1 MFDIYIWPKI
11 KAKLILTITIFV
23 VAMTL
28 ASTCIANDKIISNVI
43 FDGGWGKSIGQFG
56 RDNSGKTM
64 FEYELSLF
72 VANNEIYILDSMNNR
87 IQIFDN
93 NGNYKRTITLSTIW
107 EKNGLSFGF
116 SIYNDN
122 LYVLTGMPPYYSE
135 NGIIDIWKYSIEGKF
150 IKSFG
155 KNFISTKS
163 EDFNHLFSN
172 SKSGH
177 LYVAAS
183 GKKVLAINEQDKLVG
198 PIIKAQKG
206 EVVNFVGIS
215 PSGNPIVTVTRSS
228 GAIAHTM
235 VIDKESTKVI
245 KTVNGRYSMTDDKG
259 KFISIRTLSAS
270 KRERKPML
278 TRIEVFDS
286 VTDKKEVLELTGDIR
301 VSRNGK
307 EKVYKLTEDHF
318 EASRMDADGAIY
330 HMLALNDGVVVRKIT
345 LK

>member
-1 MFDIYIWPKI
+1 MKTVITGMLTLLIVV
-11 KAKLILTITIFV
+11 LILV
-23 VAMTL
+23 
-28 ASTCIANDKIISNVI
+28 STVIANDKIISNVI
-43 FDGGWGKSIGQFG
+43 IDGGWGKSISQFG
-56 RDNSGKTM
+56 RDYSGKTM

-93 NGNYKRTITLSTIW
+93 NGNYKLAIILSTIW
-107 EKNGLSFGF
+107 EKNGLTFDF
-116 SIYNDN
+116 TIHNDSIY
-122 LYVLTGMPPYYSE
+122 LLAGIPPNYSE
-135 NGIIDIWKYSIEGKF
+135 NGIIDIWKYSIEGEF

-163 EDFNHLFSN
+163 EDYSHLLSD

-198 PIIKAQKG
+198 SIIKAQKG
-206 EVVNFVGIS
+206 EIVNFVGIS
-215 PSGNPIVTVTRSS
+215 PSGNPIVTVTKSA
-228 GAIAHTM
+228 GKIAHTM
-235 VIDKESTKVI
+235 VIDKESNKVI
-245 KTVNGRYSMTDDKG
+245 ITVNGRYSMTDDKG
-259 KFISIRTLSAS
+259 KFMSISTLIAS

-286 VTDKKEVLELTGDIR
+286 VTQKKEVVELTGDIR

-307 EKVYKLTEDHF
+307 EKVYRLTEDYF
-318 EASRMDADGAIY
+318 EASRMGVDGAIY

>member
-1 MFDIYIWPKI
+1 MKSIIFRVLAI
-11 KAKLILTITIFV
+11 LILLNFQEI
-23 VAMTL
+23 A
-28 ASTCIANDKIISNVI
+28 IANDQLLSKVI
-43 FDGGWGKSIGQFG
+43 FEGGWGKSIGQFG

-116 SIYNDN
+116 SIYNDY
-122 LYVLTGMPPYYSE
+122 LYVLTGMPPYYSA

-155 KNFISTKS
+155 KNFISTES
-163 EDFNHLFSN
+163 EDYSDLFSVR
-172 SKSGH
+172 KSGH

-198 PIIKAQKG
+198 SIIKANKG

-228 GAIAHTM
+228 GAIAHTI
-235 VIDKESTKVI
+235 VIDKVSNKVLN
-245 KTVNGRYSMTDDKG
+245 TVNGRYSMTDDKG
-259 KFISIRTLSAS
+259 KFISIRTLCAS
-270 KRERKPML
+270 KREGRPML
-278 TRIEVFDS
+278 TKIEVFDS
-286 VTDKKEVLELTGDIR
+286 VIDKKEVVELAGDIR

-307 EKVYKLTEDHF
+307 EKVYRLTEGHY
-318 EASRMDADGAIY
+318 EESRMDADGVIY

>member
-1 MFDIYIWPKI
+1 MSLRE
-11 KAKLILTITIFV
+11 AKMKTVIAGMLTLFTAVLIIV
-23 VAMTL
+23 
-28 ASTCIANDKIISNVI
+28 STVIANDKIISNVI

-87 IQIFDN
+87 IQIFDK

-135 NGIIDIWKYSIEGKF
+135 NGIIDIWKYSIEGNF

-163 EDFNHLFSN
+163 EDFSHLFSN

-198 PIIKAQKG
+198 SIIKANKG

-235 VIDKESTKVI
+235 VIDKESNKVI

-259 KFISIRTLSAS
+259 KFISIRTLSAP

-286 VTDKKEVLELTGDIR
+286 VTDKKEMLELAGDIR
-301 VSRNGK
+301 VSKNGK
-307 EKVYKLTEDHF
+307 EKVYRLTE
-318 EASRMDADGAIY
+318 ENYEESRMDADGTIY
-330 HMLALNDGVVVRKIT
+330 HMLVLNDGVVVRKIT